1 MDLQIKGGKAL
12 ITGGSKGIGL
22 AIAHAFADEGCNV
35 AICSRSQDN
44 VDTALAELGAKGVT
58 VYGEAVDIGDA
69 DALKGWVEAAADALG
84 GVDTFVSN
92 ATGPGGNDENGWM
105 GGLTHD
111 IFGLTRG
118 VAAATSHLEASEN
131 ASVVAISSTAALE
144 KFIAAM
150 PYNAMKAAVL
160 QHAGALAFDLAP
172 KGIRV
177 NCVTP
182 GPIFIEGGSWDGI
195 KQGMPPLYE
204 GTLAQIPLGRMG
216 SAAEVAAQ
224 VVLLASPLA
233 GYTTGANVVV
243 DGGFTKRI
251 QY

>member
-1 MDLQIKGGKAL
+1 MDLQLKGGKAL
-12 ITGGSKGIGL
+12 ITGGSKGIGF
-22 AIAHAFADEGCNV
+22 AIAQAFADEGCNV
-35 AICSRSQDN
+35 AICSRGQEN
-44 VDTALAELGAKGVT
+44 VDQAVAALSAKGVN
-58 VYGEAVDIGDA
+58 VYGDAVDIGDA

-84 GVDTFVSN
+84 GIDTFVSN
-92 ATGPGGNDENGWM
+92 ATGPGGTDENGWM

-118 VAAATSHLEASEN
+118 VAAAMGHLEASSN

-182 GPIFIEGGSWDGI
+182 GPIFIKGGSWDRI
-195 KQGMPPLYE
+195 KQGVPPLYE

-216 SAAEVAAQ
+216 AAAEVAAQ
-224 VVLLASPLA
+224 VVFLASPLA
-233 GYTTGANVVV
+233 GFTTGTNVVI
-243 DGGFTKRI
+243 DGGITKRI
-251 QY
+251 QF

>member
-1 MDLQIKGGKAL
+1 MDLQLKGGKAL

-22 AIAHAFADEGCNV
+22 AIARTFADEGCNV

-44 VDTALAELGAKGVT
+44 VDAALAELSAKGVAA
-58 VYGEAVDIGDA
+58 YGEALDIADA
-69 DALKGWVEAAADALG
+69 DALKAWVEASADALG
-84 GVDTFVSN
+84 GIDTYVSN
-92 ATGPGGNDENGWM
+92 ATGPGGADENAWTAH
-105 GGLTHD
+105 LTHD

-118 VAAATSHLEASEN
+118 VAAATPYLEASEN

-144 KFIAAM
+144 KFVAAM

-182 GPIFIEGGSWDGI
+182 GPIFIEGGSWDRI
-195 KQGMPPLYE
+195 KQGMPPFYE
-204 GTLAQIPLGRMG
+204 GTLAEIPLGRMG
-216 SAAEVAAQ
+216 TDVEVAAQ
-224 VVLLASPLA
+224 VVFLASPLA
-233 GYTTGANVVV
+233 GFTTSSNVVI
-243 DGGFTKRI
+243 DGGITKRI
-251 QY
+251 DF

>member
-1 MDLQIKGGKAL
+1 MDLQLKGGKAL

-22 AIAHAFADEGCNV
+22 AIAHAFADEGCHV
-35 AICSRSQDN
+35 SICSRSQDN
-44 VDTALAELGAKGVT
+44 VDSALAELSAKGVA
-58 VYGEAVDIGDA
+58 VYGDAVDIADA
-69 DALKGWVEAAADALG
+69 DALKAWVEASADALG
-84 GVDTFVSN
+84 GIDTFVSN
-92 ATGPGGNDENGWM
+92 ATGPGGTDENGWM

-118 VAAATSHLEASEN
+118 VAAATPHLDASDN

-182 GPIFIEGGSWDGI
+182 GPIFIEGGSWDRI

-216 SAAEVAAQ
+216 TAAEIAAQ
-224 VVLLASPLA
+224 VVFLASPLA
-233 GYTTGANVVV
+233 GFTTGTNVVI
-243 DGGFTKRI
+243 DGGITKRI
-251 QY
+251 HF

>member
-1 MDLQIKGGKAL
+1 MDLQLKGGKAL
-12 ITGGSKGIGL
+12 ITGGSKGIGF
-22 AIAHAFADEGCNV
+22 AIAEAFANEGCNV
-35 AICSRSQDN
+35 AICSRGQDN
-44 VDTALAELGAKGVT
+44 VDQAVAALSAKGVS

-69 DALKGWVEAAADALG
+69 DALKGWVEAAGDALG
-84 GVDTFVSN
+84 GIDTYVSN
-92 ATGPGGNDENGWM
+92 ATGPGGADENGWM

-118 VAAATSHLEASEN
+118 VVAATGHLAASEN

-150 PYNAMKAAVL
+150 PYNAMKAALL

-172 KGIRV
+172 QGIRV

-182 GPIFIEGGSWDGI
+182 GPIFIEGGSWDRI

-204 GTLAQIPLGRMG
+204 GTLKEIPLGRMG
-216 SAAEVAAQ
+216 KAEEVAAQ
-224 VVLLASPLA
+224 VVFLASPLA
-233 GYTTGANVVV
+233 GFTTGTNVVI
-243 DGGFTKRI
+243 DGGITKRI

>member
-22 AIAHAFADEGCNV
+22 AIAHTFADEGCNV

-44 VDTALAELGAKGVT
+44 VDSALAELAAKGVN
-58 VYGEAVDIGDA
+58 VYGEAVDIADA
-69 DALKGWVEAAADALG
+69 DAFASWVKGAADALG

-92 ATGPGGNDENGWM
+92 ATGPGGGDEKAWQ

-118 VAAATSHLEASEN
+118 VAASVSHLAASEN
-131 ASVVAISSTAALE
+131 ASIVAISSTAALE

-150 PYNAMKAAVL
+150 PYNAMKAALL

-182 GPIFIEGGSWDGI
+182 GPIFIEGGSWDRI
-195 KQGMPPLYE
+195 KQGMPALYE
-204 GTLAQIPLGRMG
+204 GTLAEVPLGRMG
-216 SAAEVAAQ
+216 TAAEVAAQ
-224 VVLLASPLA
+224 VVFLASPLS
-233 GYTTGANVVV
+233 GFTTGTNVVV
-243 DGGFTKRI
+243 DGGLTKRI
-251 QY
+251 HF

>member
-1 MDLQIKGGKAL
+1 MDLQLKGSKAL

-22 AIAHAFADEGCNV
+22 AIAEAFANEGCHV
-35 AICSRSQDN
+35 AICSRSQSN
-44 VDTALAELGAKGVT
+44 VDSALAALSGKGVA
-58 VYGEAVDIGDA
+58 VYGDAVDIGDA
-69 DALKGWVEAAADALG
+69 DALGKWVGAAADALG
-84 GVDTFVSN
+84 GIDTFVSN
-92 ATGPGGNDENGWM
+92 ATGPGGADENAWT

-118 VAAATSHLEASEN
+118 VAAAMPHLQRSQN

-177 NCVTP
+177 NSVSP
-182 GPIFIEGGSWDGI
+182 GPIFIGGGSWDRI
-195 KQGMPPLYE
+195 KQGMPTLYE
-204 GTLAQIPLGRMG
+204 STLSQIPLGRMG
-216 SAAEVAAQ
+216 TAAEVAAQ
-224 VVLLASPLA
+224 VVFLASPLA
-233 GYTTGANVVV
+233 GFTTGTNVIV
-243 DGGFTKRI
+243 DGGLTKRI
-251 QY
+251 QF

>member
-1 MDLQIKGGKAL
+1 MDLQLKGGKAL
-12 ITGGSKGIGL
+12 ITGGSKGIGR
-22 AIAHAFADEGCNV
+22 AIAHTFADEGCNV

-44 VDTALAELGAKGVT
+44 VDAALAELSAKGVA
-58 VYGEAVDIGDA
+58 VYGEAVDIADA
-69 DALKGWVEAAADALG
+69 DALKAWVEASADALG
-84 GVDTFVSN
+84 GIDTFVSN
-92 ATGPGGNDENGWM
+92 ATGPGGADENGWM
-105 GGLTHD
+105 GHLTHD

-118 VAAATSHLEASEN
+118 VAAATPHLEASEN

-182 GPIFIEGGSWDGI
+182 GPIFIEGGSWDRI

-204 GTLAQIPLGRMG
+204 GTLGQIPLGRMG
-216 SAAEVAAQ
+216 TDVEVAAQ
-224 VVLLASPLA
+224 VVFLASPLA
-233 GYTTGANVVV
+233 GFTTSTNVVI
-243 DGGFTKRI
+243 DGGITKRI
-251 QY
+251 DF

>member
-1 MDLQIKGGKAL
+1 MDLQLKGGKAL
-12 ITGGSKGIGL
+12 ITGGSKGIGF
-22 AIAHAFADEGCNV
+22 AIAEAFANEGCNV
-35 AICSRSQDN
+35 AICSRGQDN
-44 VDTALAELGAKGVT
+44 VDQAVAALSAKGVS

-69 DALKGWVEAAADALG
+69 DALKGWVEAAGDALG
-84 GVDTFVSN
+84 GIDTYVSN
-92 ATGPGGNDENGWM
+92 ATGPGGADENGWM

-118 VAAATSHLEASEN
+118 VAAATGHLAASEN

-150 PYNAMKAAVL
+150 PYNAMKAALL

-172 KGIRV
+172 QGIRV

-182 GPIFIEGGSWDGI
+182 GPIFIEGGSWDRI

-204 GTLAQIPLGRMG
+204 GTLKEIPLGRMG
-216 SAAEVAAQ
+216 KAEEVAAQ
-224 VVLLASPLA
+224 VVFLASPLA
-233 GYTTGANVVV
+233 GFTTGTNVVI
-243 DGGFTKRI
+243 DGGITKRI

>member
-1 MDLQIKGGKAL
+1 MDLQLKGGKAL

-22 AIAHAFADEGCNV
+22 AIARTFADEGCNV

-44 VDTALAELGAKGVT
+44 VDAALAELSAKGVAA
-58 VYGEAVDIGDA
+58 YGESLDIADA
-69 DALKGWVEAAADALG
+69 DALKAWVEASADALG
-84 GVDTFVSN
+84 GIDTYVSN
-92 ATGPGGNDENGWM
+92 ATGPGGADENAWTAH
-105 GGLTHD
+105 LTHD

-118 VAAATSHLEASEN
+118 VAAATPYLEASEN

-144 KFIAAM
+144 KFVAAM

-182 GPIFIEGGSWDGI
+182 GPIFIEGGSWDRI
-195 KQGMPPLYE
+195 KQGMPPFYE
-204 GTLAQIPLGRMG
+204 GTLAEIPLGRMG
-216 SAAEVAAQ
+216 TDVEVAAQ
-224 VVLLASPLA
+224 VVFLASPLA
-233 GYTTGANVVV
+233 GFTTSSNVVI
-243 DGGFTKRI
+243 DGGITKRI
-251 QY
+251 DF

>member
-1 MDLQIKGGKAL
+1 MDLQLKGGKAL
-12 ITGGSKGIGL
+12 ITGGSKGIGF
-22 AIAHAFADEGCNV
+22 AIAQAFADEGCNV

-44 VDTALAELGAKGVT
+44 VDEAVAALSAKGVN
-58 VYGEAVDIGDA
+58 VYGDAVDIGD
-69 DALKGWVEAAADALG
+69 DGALKGWVEAAGDALG
-84 GVDTFVSN
+84 GIDTYVSN
-92 ATGPGGNDENGWM
+92 ATGPGGADENGWM

-118 VAAATSHLEASEN
+118 VAAASGHLAASGN

-150 PYNAMKAAVL
+150 PYNAMKAALL

-172 KGIRV
+172 QGIRV

-182 GPIFIEGGSWDGI
+182 GPIFIEGGSWDRI

-204 GTLAQIPLGRMG
+204 GTLKEIPLGRMG
-216 SAAEVAAQ
+216 KAEEVAAQ
-224 VVLLASPLA
+224 VVFLASPLA
-233 GYTTGANVVV
+233 GFTTGTNVVI
-243 DGGFTKRI
+243 DGGITKRI

>member
-1 MDLQIKGGKAL
+1 MDLQLKGGKAL
-12 ITGGSKGIGL
+12 ITGGSKGIGF
-22 AIAHAFADEGCNV
+22 AIAEAFANEGCNV
-35 AICSRSQDN
+35 AICSRGQDN
-44 VDTALAELGAKGVT
+44 VDQAVAALSAKGVS

-69 DALKGWVEAAADALG
+69 DALKGWVEAAGGALG
-84 GVDTFVSN
+84 GIDTYVSN
-92 ATGPGGNDENGWM
+92 ATGPGGADENGWM

-118 VAAATSHLEASEN
+118 VAAATGHLAASEN

-150 PYNAMKAAVL
+150 PYNAMKAALL

-172 KGIRV
+172 QGIRV

-182 GPIFIEGGSWDGI
+182 GPIFIEGGSWDRI

-204 GTLAQIPLGRMG
+204 GTLKEIPLGRMG
-216 SAAEVAAQ
+216 KAEEVAAQ
-224 VVLLASPLA
+224 VVFLASPLA
-233 GYTTGANVVV
+233 GFTTGTNVVI
-243 DGGFTKRI
+243 DGGITKRI